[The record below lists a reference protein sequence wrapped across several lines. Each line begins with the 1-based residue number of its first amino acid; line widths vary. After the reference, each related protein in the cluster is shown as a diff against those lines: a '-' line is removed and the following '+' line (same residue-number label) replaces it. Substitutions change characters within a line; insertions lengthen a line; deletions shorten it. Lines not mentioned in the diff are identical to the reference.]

1 MTVQTAP
8 ARPRR
13 ISHWRSPGDVTYNL
27 AAIAVLGSA
36 VLAIVYPLYF
46 ISIASISDPV
56 AVSNGKVWFWPEGVT
71 SDGYRRLLGDATVW
85 RGIGNSFVYTSGAT
99 LFSVSLILAA
109 GYALSRR
116 DLPGRNLLTGLFL
129 LTLFFD
135 GGIIPRYLVVQ
146 ELGLLN
152 TPWAMILPGAVAA
165 WNLIIARTWFEA
177 NIPVE
182 LREAAQV
189 DGASELRIFFR
200 IVLPLAKPLI
210 AVMVLIHAVW
220 NWNAYFDA
228 LVFLTDEERFPLQ
241 LVLRNILV
249 QSELS
254 ASGST
259 VGDLASFAEQQR
271 VAGLVRYAVIVV
283 STVPLL
289 LMSPFAQRFLSK
301 GGVAGAIKG

>member
-1 MTVQTAP
+1 
-8 ARPRR
+8 
-13 ISHWRSPGDVTYNL
+13 VTYNL
-27 AAIAVLGSA
+27 VSCLVLGTA
-36 VLAIVYPLYF
+36 VVAILYPLYF
-46 ISIASISDPV
+46 IVIASVSDPV
-56 AVSNGKVWFWPEGVT
+56 RVNNGEVWLWPSGVT
-71 SDGYRRLLGDATVW
+71 LDGYRRLLADETVW
-85 RGIGNSFVYTSGAT
+85 RGIRNSIVYTVGAT
-99 LFSVSLILAA
+99 AFSVSLILAA
-109 GYALSRR
+109 GYALSRK
-116 DLPGRNLLTGLFL
+116 DLPGRNLVTGLFL

-152 TPWAMILPGAVAA
+152 TPWAMILPGAVAV
-165 WNLIIARTWFEA
+165 WNLVIARAWFA
-177 NIPVE
+177 SNIPVE

-189 DGASELRIFFR
+189 DGASELRIFVS

-228 LVFLTDEERFPLQ
+228 LIFMTDEERYPLQ

-249 QSELS
+249 QSDLS

-259 VGDLASFAEQQR
+259 VGDLSSFAEQQR
-271 VAGLVRYAVIVV
+271 VAGLLKYAVIVV

-289 LMSPFAQRFLSK
+289 VFSPFAQRFLSK
-301 GGVAGAIKG
+301 GGVSGAIKG